1 MAIGTTARGLLLVL
15 ALAAAPGSVVGF
27 GFQQLQQRFKPVAP
41 GGGGRGGR
49 GPSPV
54 ALGSAASSSTDL
66 QGLSGT

>member
-1 MAIGTTARGLLLVL
+1 MAIGTSARGLLLVL

-27 GFQQLQQRFKPVAP
+27 GYRQQLQQRRSKAMAP
-41 GGGGRGGR
+41 GGGAKQ
-49 GPSPV
+49 